1 MYLSKELQCVTPFFV
16 IGEVK
21 KQSFSKLQKVG
32 FVSNSKWT
40 LTPTVEYNIQENI
53 SLIFKHIALP

>member
-1 MYLSKELQCVTPFFV
+1 MCNTVFV

-21 KQSFSKLQKVG
+21 KESFSKLQKVG